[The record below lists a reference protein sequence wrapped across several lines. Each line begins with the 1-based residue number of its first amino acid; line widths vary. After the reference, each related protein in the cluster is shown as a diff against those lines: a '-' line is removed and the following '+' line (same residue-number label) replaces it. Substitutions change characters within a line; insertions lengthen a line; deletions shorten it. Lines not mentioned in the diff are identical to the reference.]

1 MSDACEILCPN
12 ACPKPL
18 SGKPDLCRSLQ
29 GEDEETELPEY
40 VLGAIRIQYL
50 KVTSAVPFKHV

>member
-1 MSDACEILCPN
+1 MHAKSCVRMLA
-12 ACPKPL
+12 KTL